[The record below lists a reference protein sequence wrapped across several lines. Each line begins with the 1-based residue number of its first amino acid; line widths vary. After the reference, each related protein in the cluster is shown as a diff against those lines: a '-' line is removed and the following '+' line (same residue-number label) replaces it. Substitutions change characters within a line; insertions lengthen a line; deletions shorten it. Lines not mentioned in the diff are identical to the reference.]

1 MKAPK
6 NNNEEFAANVWVCVY
21 NDDIVQRPKIRI
33 KTLMN
38 VNVWFYYSIVLDF
51 FFLLVFFLKHF

>member
-6 NNNEEFAANVWVCVY
+6 NNNEGFAANVWVCVY

-33 KTLMN
+33 KISMN
-38 VNVWFYYSIVLDF
+38 VNAWFYYSIVLDF
-51 FFLLVFFLKHF
+51 LFFLLVFFKHF